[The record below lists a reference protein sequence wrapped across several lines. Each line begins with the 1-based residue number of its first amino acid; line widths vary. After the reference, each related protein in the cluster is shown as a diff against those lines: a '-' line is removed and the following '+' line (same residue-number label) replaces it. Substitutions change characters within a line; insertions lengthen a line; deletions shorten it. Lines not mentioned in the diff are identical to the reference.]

1 MTQLAPQPA
10 PLFPSTPNGLVLVVD
25 DVPANVR
32 LLAGIL
38 KVEGF
43 EVASATSG
51 AEALEV
57 IEGQRPDVVLLD
69 VMMPEM
75 DGFEVCARIRAN
87 KETAHLPVVMVTAL
101 RETTDRVRAI
111 EAGADDFLSKPV
123 DALEVVA
130 RVRSLTQ
137 AKRDREALER
147 AYADLKR
154 AEHLRD
160 SLGEMLVHDLRTPL
174 TTMLA
179 SMDLMTTGQAGEL
192 SELQRH
198 VMGLCVRGG
207 QHLLSL
213 INEILDIGK
222 MESGEMR
229 LDFTAVRFSALAQE
243 AWQQVAVQAE
253 SNGIWLEQNGLEIL
267 PDIEADEDILRR
279 VLINLLGNA
288 VRFSRRQMPILLTGK
303 MEGDDVVISIE
314 DHGPGIDQRDLSRI
328 FEKFGQVETRLE
340 GRRMSTGLGLTFC
353 KLAIEAHG
361 GIIGVDSVLGQGS
374 TFWFRLPCEQ
384 RETSKS

>member
-1 MTQLAPQPA
+1 MTRVASLPTETELAAPPA
-10 PLFPSTPNGLVLVVD
+10 RVLVVD

-32 LLAGIL
+32 LLTGIL

-43 EVASATSG
+43 QVFTAESG
-51 AEALEV
+51 PEALQA
-57 IEGQRPDVVLLD
+57 IPQFDPDVVLLD

-75 DGFEVCARIRAN
+75 DGFEVCERIRATP
-87 KETAHLPVVMVTAL
+87 ESAHLPVVMVTAL
-101 RETTDRVRAI
+101 RETADRVRAI
-111 EAGADDFLSKPV
+111 EAGADEFLSKPV

-130 RVRSLTQ
+130 RVRSLTR

-147 AYADLKR
+147 AYADLQR

-179 SMDLMTTGQAGEL
+179 SLDLMRTGQAGDL
-192 SELQRH
+192 TDLQGQVVH
-198 VMGLCVRGG
+198 LCTRGG

-229 LDFTAVRFSALAQE
+229 LEITPVDIAALVSE
-243 AWQQVAVQAE
+243 AWEHVAPQA
-253 SNGIWLEQNGLEIL
+253 NANDIKLRQNLAATPL
-267 PDIEADEDILRR
+267 HADEDLLRR

-288 VRFSRRQMPILLTGK
+288 VKFSRRSTTVEVRSSLRDGTFHFAVEDQGTG
-303 MEGDDVVISIE
+303 I
-314 DHGPGIDQRDLSRI
+314 HPRDKERI
-328 FEKFGQVETRLE
+328 FEKFGQVEARRE
-340 GRRMSTGLGLTFC
+340 GRRISTGLGLTFC
-353 KLAIEAHG
+353 KLAMEAHG
-361 GIIGVDSVLGQGS
+361 GEIGVDSVPDEGS
-374 TFWFRLPCEQ
+374 TFWFSIPLQ
-384 RETSKS
+384 TETSA